1 MIKIDELMSGIMRYG
16 RGNMQDL
23 VTRTK
28 SLGDVIS
35 YIQAERYLEFTNS
48 ISYVTTNMIDFKK
61 KADVL
66 AVPVEEP

>member
-35 YIQAERYLEFTNS
+35 YIQAERYLEFTNL

>member
-23 VTRTK
+23 VARTK
-28 SLGDVIS
+28 SQGDVIS
-35 YIQAERYLEFTNS
+35 YIQAERYLEFTNL
-48 ISYVTTNMIDFKK
+48 ISYVTTNMVDFKK

>member
-23 VTRTK
+23 VARTK

-35 YIQAERYLEFTNS
+35 YIQAERYLEFTNL
-48 ISYVTTNMIDFKK
+48 ISYVTTNMVDFKK
-61 KADVL
+61 KTDVL

>member
-28 SLGDVIS
+28 SLGDVIC
-35 YIQAERYLEFTNS
+35 YIQAERYLEFTNL
-48 ISYVTTNMIDFKK
+48 ISYVTTNMVDFKK

>member
-35 YIQAERYLEFTNS
+35 YIQAERYLEFTNL
-48 ISYVTTNMIDFKK
+48 ISYVTTNMVDFKK

>member
-23 VTRTK
+23 VARTK
-28 SLGDVIS
+28 SLGDVII
-35 YIQAERYLEFTNS
+35 YIQAERYLEFTNL

-61 KADVL
+61 KTDVL